1 MDYDKKEK
9 IANRVMAVVI
19 LLVIVGFL
27 FYHLQKNDYDTENM
41 VLDATPTPTTEAT
54 AETE

>member
-9 IANRVMAVVI
+9 IANRIMAVVI
-19 LLVIVGFL
+19 LLVIVGFM
-27 FYHLQKNDYDTENM
+27 FYNIQKNDYDTENM
-41 VLDATPTPTTEAT
+41 VLDATPTPTIEAT